1 MLLYTLISYYLAFAF
16 VLVHFFVALS
26 AIFDGKNMA
35 GNGFILAG
43 ALVGFSYL
51 LILFEWP
58 LSVYLWLFG
67 NSLICYGSVMNARN
81 NKKFN
86 KSHQQICFFI
96 YFFITIFIFFGL
108 SILY

>member
-26 AIFDGKNMA
+26 AIFDGKIWQEMD
-35 GNGFILAG
+35 FILAG
-43 ALVGFSYL
+43 ALVGFSYI

-81 NKKFN
+81 NKKF
-86 KSHQQICFFI
+86 QQITPPNMVFHLLF
-96 YFFITIFIFFGL
+96 YYYFIFFGL
-108 SILY
+108 SIW